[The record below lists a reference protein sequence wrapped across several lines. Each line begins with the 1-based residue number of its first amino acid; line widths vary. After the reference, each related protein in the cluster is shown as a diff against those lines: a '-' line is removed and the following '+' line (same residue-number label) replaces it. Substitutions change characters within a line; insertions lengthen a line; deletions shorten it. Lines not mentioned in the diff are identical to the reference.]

1 MDLLFKRY
9 ASPFLLFDELI
20 VNNQSFDFI
29 QDLLNE
35 IQEESYYK
43 LWLYKGFDKDYGEF
57 KEIIRPKEHKSININ
72 VKGAIQ
78 SSLDVM
84 NELKPQ

>member
-43 LWLYKGFDKDYGEF
+43 LWLYKGLDKDYGEF
-57 KEIIRPKEHKSININ
+57 KEIIRPKEHKSINID

-78 SSLDVM
+78 NALDVM
-84 NELKPQ
+84 DELKPQ

>member
-35 IQEESYYK
+35 VQEESYYR
-43 LWLYKGFDKDYGEF
+43 LWLYKGFDKDYEEF
-57 KEIIRPKEHKSININ
+57 KEIIRPKEHKNTNID

-78 SSLDVM
+78 CSIDVM